1 MRVLVLT
8 DNFVP
13 EQNAPALRTFEHCR
27 RWVEEGVSV
36 TVITT
41 APNFPTGKVQRPYRN
56 WMYKREDIEGIDVV
70 RVWSFLAPNS
80 GVVLRALDFAS
91 FAVSGALAGLF
102 ETPDVIM
109 ATSPQL
115 LTGYAGHVLARA
127 KRRPWVFEVRDL
139 WPESITAV
147 EAMGDGFLMRFL
159 ARMEKRL
166 YKSADRI
173 VTVTEPMRARIAESG
188 VAREKIGVVPNGV
201 NLARLAPRAKSTA
214 LLQHMK
220 LDGRFVVGYVGTH
233 GMAQGLETVLRAA
246 RLLQGTDIHF
256 LFVGEGARRKALM
269 SMARVLELD
278 NVTFTGGVSSHD
290 AVDHL
295 ALSDAIV
302 IPLKKSALFEGALP
316 SKIFE
321 AAAME
326 RPIII
331 SAEGISAE
339 TVEGFGAG
347 VVAEPGNPHALAHA
361 IKRLRASPA
370 LREQCREGCRE
381 LARAHDRDRLATMML
396 AEIRSAAEMRVPEKQ
411 RLKQRFRR
419 RQRKAAIAHEEFP
432 QAGNF

>member
-13 EQNAPALRTFEHCR
+13 EQNAPALRTYEHCR

-56 WMYKREDIEGIDVV
+56 WLYKREDIDGIDVV

-115 LTGYAGHVLARA
+115 LTGYAGHLVARA

-147 EAMGDGFLMRFL
+147 EAMGDGFLMRML

-173 VTVTEPMRARIAESG
+173 VTVTEPLRARIVQSG
-188 VAREKIGVVPNGV
+188 VAAEKIGVVPNGA
-201 NLARLAPRAKSTA
+201 NLARLAPRNKSTA
-214 LLQHMK
+214 LLEHM
-220 LDGRFVVGYVGTH
+220 
-233 GMAQGLETVLRAA
+233 
-246 RLLQGTDIHF
+246 
-256 LFVGEGARRKALM
+256 
-269 SMARVLELD
+269 
-278 NVTFTGGVSSHD
+278 
-290 AVDHL
+290 
-295 ALSDAIV
+295 
-302 IPLKKSALFEGALP
+302 
-316 SKIFE
+316 
-321 AAAME
+321 
-326 RPIII
+326 
-331 SAEGISAE
+331 
-339 TVEGFGAG
+339 
-347 VVAEPGNPHALAHA
+347 
-361 IKRLRASPA
+361 
-370 LREQCREGCRE
+370 
-381 LARAHDRDRLATMML
+381 
-396 AEIRSAAEMRVPEKQ
+396 
-411 RLKQRFRR
+411 
-419 RQRKAAIAHEEFP
+419 
-432 QAGNF
+432 